1 MDLFEFKVTNLKS
14 IKRNTEQLIKECHK
28 LLRKIEMNGVD
39 SSLSI
44 DTEIGRYADDIR
56 KRMTVLGYINTFG
69 LDINN
74 KGEE

>member
-1 MDLFEFKVTNLKS
+1 
-14 IKRNTEQLIKECHK
+14 
-28 LLRKIEMNGVD
+28 MNGVD